1 MKKVNRQGAEE
12 RQRSSSGWRRVGL
25 GGAFVVE
32 LMVSAVLLTAV
43 PAGTAFAQSSERIF
57 ADANAAVFAGDFERA
72 AKHYQLLIDSGVHDA
87 DVYFNAGVVHA
98 RRGQLGRA
106 ALSFERSAWLEPGD
120 ETTEQELTAV
130 YAALGKRRAERA
142 GEATMRTRP
151 PLTEALVRP
160 ISADT
165 LAVIVLVLDVLF
177 FALLLWLP
185 RARQDNVKL
194 GLTIA
199 APLCA
204 LLLLLFGAG
213 LAIKTEWLREGSAA
227 LVLREEAE
235 LREGPD
241 ARAQVRTRAYEGQ
254 GARVEERAGAFV
266 SVVLD
271 GGQRGWMKRNDLG
284 TIRPD

>member
-1 MKKVNRQGAEE
+1 MTRRLKLNRQGA
-12 RQRSSSGWRRVGL
+12 RRTPTNVNPSL
-25 GGAFVVE
+25 AFFGA
-32 LMVSAVLLTAV
+32 LAVQFLFFFLTAV
-43 PAGTAFAQSSERIF
+43 LAGGALAQSSERIF
-57 ADANAAVFAGDFERA
+57 TDANAAVFAGDFKRA
-72 AKHYQLLIDSGVHDA
+72 AKQYQLLIDSGVHDP
-87 DVYFNAGVVHA
+87 DVYFNAGVTHA
-98 RRGQLGRA
+98 RLGQLGRA
-106 ALSFERSAWLEPGD
+106 ALAFERSAWLDPGD
-120 ETTEQELTAV
+120 EVTEQELTAV

-151 PLTEALVRP
+151 PLAEALVRP

-165 LAVIVLVLDVLF
+165 LAVLVLLLDAIF

-185 RARQDNVKL
+185 RAKQDSVKL

-204 LLLLLFGAG
+204 LLLLLLGAG
-213 LAIKTEWLREGSAA
+213 LAIKTEWLRAGSAA
-227 LVLREEAE
+227 LVVRDEAE

-254 GARVEERAGAFV
+254 GARAEQRDGAFV

-271 GGQRGWMKRNDLG
+271 GGQRGWMKRSDLG